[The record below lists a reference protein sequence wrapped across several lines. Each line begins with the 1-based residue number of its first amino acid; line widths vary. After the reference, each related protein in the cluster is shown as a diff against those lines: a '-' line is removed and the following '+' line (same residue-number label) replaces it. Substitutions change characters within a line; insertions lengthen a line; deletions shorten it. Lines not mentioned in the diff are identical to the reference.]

1 MWLRQRD
8 GVTCGPSVAVTAGA
22 LIDADYGAPLR
33 GETDAARRWFAAE
46 QGRVHR
52 AVNRVWPR
60 ALGTTPAGMARALS
74 AHGIAYRWRPAGR
87 SLSDVCAAVGSGKP
101 VAMLI
106 GGVIPRHWV
115 LLTECDGSEAG
126 RSRFRCYDPASGR
139 VITVPVAAIRAS
151 RIAGLGFPRVF
162 AFVLP
167 AG

>member
-22 LIDADYGAPLR
+22 LIDAEYGAPLR
-33 GETDAARRWFAAE
+33 DGEPEHAQTWFAAE

-74 AHGIAYRWRPAGR
+74 AHGVAYRWRRAGR
-87 SLSDVCAAVGSGKP
+87 SMSDVLSAVSTGRP

-115 LLTECDGSEAG
+115 LLTEVDGSAM
-126 RSRFRCYDPASGR
+126 RCYDPASGQR
-139 VITVPVAAIRAS
+139 SWISVADIREA
-151 RIAGLGFPRVF
+151 RLRGLGFPRPF

>member
-74 AHGIAYRWRPAGR
+74 AHGIAYRWR
-87 SLSDVCAAVGSGKP
+87 
-101 VAMLI
+101 
-106 GGVIPRHWV
+106 
-115 LLTECDGSEAG
+115 
-126 RSRFRCYDPASGR
+126 
-139 VITVPVAAIRAS
+139 
-151 RIAGLGFPRVF
+151 
-162 AFVLP
+162 
-167 AG
+167 

>member
-22 LIDADYGAPLR
+22 LIDAEYGAPLR
-33 GETDAARRWFAAE
+33 AGEPECAHAWFAAE
-46 QGRVHR
+46 QVRVHC

-74 AHGIAYRWRPAGR
+74 AHGVAYRWRPAGR
-87 SLSDVCAAVGSGKP
+87 SLSDVDAALSAGWP

-115 LLTECDGSEAG
+115 LLTETDGSAM
-126 RSRFRCYDPASGR
+126 RCYDPASGQR
-139 VITVPVAAIRAS
+139 TWIPISDIRAS
-151 RIAGLGFPRVF
+151 RLLRLGFPRPF

>member
-126 RSRFRCYDPASGR
+126 RSRVRCYDPASGR